1 MRKYGCKFD
10 EDRDFDSVRQ
20 YVYDIACHVLTSD
33 GGLNLEDK
41 EDWSS
46 RYSDAM
52 ISERRIRPGLR
63 YPSGTLRYS
72 SGFAEYYLEKSW
84 NESKMVNEADESVY
98 RELVKIDTALGTSVS
113 LQLMSCLCWTTRW
126 DIIKVFF

>member
-46 RYSDAM
+46 WYSEAM
-52 ISERRIRPGLR
+52 IWDRIRSGR
-63 YPSGTLRYS
+63 SHYP
-72 SGFAEYYLEKSW
+72 SGFAEYYLEKCW

-98 RELVKIDTALGTSVS
+98 RELLEIDTALGTSVS

-126 DIIKVFF
+126 DIIKVIFLF